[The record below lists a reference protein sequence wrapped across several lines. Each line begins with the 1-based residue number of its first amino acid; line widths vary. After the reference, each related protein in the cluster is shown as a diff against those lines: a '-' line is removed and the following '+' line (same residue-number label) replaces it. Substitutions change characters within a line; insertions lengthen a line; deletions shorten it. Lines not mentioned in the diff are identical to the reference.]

1 MDFYSLFK
9 FLHVMSAIAW
19 LGGGLTFFA
28 LSLMYEMRKDF
39 PSLNSAVNH
48 VAFLG
53 PRWFVPT
60 SLLTLVFG
68 VITTLLGNLWG
79 EAWVVLG
86 LVGFAGTFSTGLFAM
101 KPLSEAIAAHNA
113 AGRPDLA
120 APLGARIMQIS
131 KFDYVLMA
139 LVIAVMVLKPT
150 WGDVLVL
157 AIMATVLVLAA
168 VVFLGTGFKPTDEQP
183 TAAE

>member
-1 MDFYSLFK
+1 MDVYSLFK
-9 FLHVMSAIAW
+9 FLHVLSAIAW
-19 LGGGLTFFA
+19 LGGGLTLFA
-28 LSLMYEMRKDF
+28 LALMYEARKDIDA
-39 PSLNSAVNH
+39 LNSAVNH

-53 PRWFVPT
+53 PRWFVPA

-79 EAWVVLG
+79 DAWVVLG
-86 LVGFAGTFSTGLFAM
+86 LVGFAGTFSTGLFAI

-131 KFDYVLMA
+131 KFDYTIMA
-139 LVIAVMVLKPT
+139 LVIALMVLKPS
-150 WGDVLVL
+150 WSDVLVF

-168 VVFLGTGFKPTDEQP
+168 VVFLGTGFKPAGGQATP
-183 TAAE
+183 AE

>member
-1 MDFYSLFK
+1 MDVYSIFK

-19 LGGGLTFFA
+19 LGGGLTLFA
-28 LSLMYEMRKDF
+28 LALMYEARKDIDA
-39 PSLNSAVNH
+39 LNSAVNH

-53 PRWFVPT
+53 PRWFVPA

-68 VITTLLGNLWG
+68 LITTFLGNLWG
-79 EAWVVLG
+79 DAWVVLG
-86 LVGFAGTFSTGLFAM
+86 LFGFAGTFSTGLFAI
-101 KPLSEAIAAHNA
+101 KPLSEAIAARNA
-113 AGRPDLA
+113 EGRPDLA

-139 LVIAVMVLKPT
+139 VVIALMVLKPT
-150 WGDVLVL
+150 WSDVLVL

-168 VVFLGTGFKPTDEQP
+168 VVFLGSGFKPADEQATP
-183 TAAE
+183 AK

>member
-1 MDFYSLFK
+1 MDFYTIFK

-19 LGGGLTFFA
+19 LGGGVTLFA
-28 LSLMYEMRKDF
+28 LALMYEARKDF
-39 PSLNSAVNH
+39 DALNSAVNH

-68 VITTLLGNLWG
+68 LATTFTGNLWG
-79 EAWVVLG
+79 DAWVVLG
-86 LVGFAGTFSTGLFAM
+86 LFGFAGTFSTGLFVM

-113 AGRPDLA
+113 AGRFDLA
-120 APLGARIMQIS
+120 APLGARIMQVS
-131 KFDYVLMA
+131 KFDYVLMG
-139 LVIAVMVLKPT
+139 LVIALMVLKPS
-150 WGDVLVL
+150 WSDLLVL

-168 VVFLGTGFKPTDEQP
+168 VIFLGTGFKP
-183 TAAE
+183 AAEQTNPAE